1 MSRLHIHHRTIYRYT
16 APVKF
21 GMHRIVLRPREGHYT
36 RVIAHTLSI
45 TPPANL
51 TWLTD
56 VHGNHVAYAEL
67 HEPADQLTIL
77 NEIILDQLDEGTAAM
92 PPPHPSEVSLPLTF
106 LQTEL
111 RLAEAYSHP
120 VWEDE
125 MAIIAAWVGTLPA
138 ACVARSALQTAQWL
152 NQAVHDHLSYRRREE
167 PGVQS
172 PAATLRLGSGSC
184 RDLATLAME
193 AARSLGLPAR
203 FVSGYLDSAVSAAG
217 RGSTHA
223 WMEIY
228 FPDGGWRGFDPTTG
242 RGTSPRHIATGV
254 SSHPRGVMP
263 ISGSFDAHSG
273 SSLGMKVELTIRH
286 EPSHATP

>member
-51 TWLTD
+51 TWLKD
-56 VHGNHVAYAEL
+56 EHGNHVAYAEL
-67 HEPADQLTIL
+67 PEPADQLTIL
-77 NEIILDQLDEGTAAM
+77 NEIILDQLDEGIDAM

-106 LQTEL
+106 LQTEH
-111 RLAEAYSHP
+111 RLAEAFSHP

-125 MAIIAAWVGTLPA
+125 MDTIATWVGTLPA
-138 ACVARSALQTAQWL
+138 ASIRRTALETAQWL

-228 FPDGGWRGFDPTTG
+228 FPDGGRRGFDPTTG

-254 SSHPRGVMP
+254 SSHPHGVMP
-263 ISGSFDAHSG
+263 ISGSFEARSA
-273 SSLGMKVELTIRH
+273 SSLGMTVELTIRH
-286 EPSHATP
+286 EPSHATI